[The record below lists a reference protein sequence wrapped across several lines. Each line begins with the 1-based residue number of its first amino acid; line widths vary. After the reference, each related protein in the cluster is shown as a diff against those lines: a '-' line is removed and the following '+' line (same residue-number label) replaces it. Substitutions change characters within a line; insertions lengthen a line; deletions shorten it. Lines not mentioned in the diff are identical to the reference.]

1 MRDLLLITGSDRVT
15 LLSWL
20 ELQMPKQETIVLVLD
35 DLRQSHIHTSG
46 LENLL
51 HPPRNRK
58 CSGTDSA
65 TITLQTEHHSGAY
78 RCILIPSDNF
88 HFPRP
93 LFLSVFKSPFPAPLV
108 TFQVLLLP
116 FPSHSGLS
124 FPKLSCLICSPFSSI
139 TFCSKILQFHLPQE
153 S

>member
-1 MRDLLLITGSDRVT
+1 MRDLLLIMGSDRVT

-46 LENLL
+46 LEKLL

-93 LFLSVFKSPFPAPLV
+93 LFLSVFKGPFPAPLSCN
-108 TFQVLLLP
+108 
-116 FPSHSGLS
+116 FPGPA
-124 FPKLSCLICSPFSSI
+124 FAIPFSLRSV
-139 TFCSKILQFHLPQE
+139 LP
-153 S
+153 